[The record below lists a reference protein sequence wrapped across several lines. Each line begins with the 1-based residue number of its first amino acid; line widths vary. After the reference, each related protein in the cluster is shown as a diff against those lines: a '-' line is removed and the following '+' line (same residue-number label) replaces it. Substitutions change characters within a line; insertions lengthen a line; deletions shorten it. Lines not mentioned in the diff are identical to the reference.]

1 MIVTPPADIKT
12 TLSLLPDSPG
22 VYQYF
27 SAEGELIYVG
37 KAKNLKRRVNSYF
50 NKEQTGKVLALVR
63 RVAKLEYIVVN
74 TEFDALLLENNL
86 IKEHQPHYNIMLKDD
101 KTYPWLCLT
110 NEPYPRLF
118 PTRRYLPGQGTY
130 FGPYASV
137 RMMHTMLD
145 LIHDMFPLRTCR
157 HRLSDSVVAAG
168 KVKLCLQYQMKRC
181 AGPCQGLQSHAA
193 YDEQID
199 QIKNLLRGHIKPLLS
214 SLKEKML
221 DAAQR
226 QDFKAAQQYKEKWQ
240 LLEQY
245 QSRSA
250 VVSDKLSDAD
260 VLQVKEKDDYLYFNY
275 MRIVD
280 GLMVQA
286 HTIEIRKKLDETPQD
301 LWQGVL
307 VDFRRRYAS
316 TATEVFLP
324 FEPEWEMPDLK
335 ITVPKGGDG
344 KKLLELAARNIDYFI
359 LEKSRR
365 LDLVDPDRHRKRLL
379 AEMQQTLGMSELP
392 AHIECF
398 DNSNM
403 LGEYPVSAMTV
414 SKDGKLSKRD
424 YRHFLVRTVE
434 GPDDYAT
441 MEEVIE
447 RRYSR
452 LLRENQPLPQLLIV
466 DGGKG
471 QLSSAYKVLCHL
483 GLERRIFLIG
493 IAENLE
499 EIYKVGDPYPLS
511 LDKKSEVL
519 KHIQLLRDEAHRFG
533 ITHYRK
539 RHVKGVVKTEL
550 TEIKGIG
557 METAQTLLRRFKSVK
572 QIRNATLA
580 DLTET
585 VGAAKAKLVFD
596 YFQNTADDAA
606 RTDA

>member
-118 PTRRYLPGQGTY
+118 PTRRYLSGQGTY

-157 HRLSDSVVAAG
+157 HRLSDNVVAAG

-379 AEMQQTLGMSELP
+379 AEMQQTLGMSEPP

-471 QLSSAYKVLCHL
+471 QLSSAYKVLCRL

-557 METAQTLLRRFKSVK
+557 TETAQTLLRRFKSVK

>member
-27 SAEGELIYVG
+27 SDDGELIYVG

-118 PTRRYLPGQGTY
+118 PTRHYLPGQGTY

-199 QIKNLLRGHIKPLLS
+199 QIKNLLRGHIKPLLL

-379 AEMQQTLGMSELP
+379 AEMQQTLGMSEPP

-471 QLSSAYKVLCHL
+471 QLSSAYKVLCRL

-557 METAQTLLRRFKSVK
+557 TETAQTLLRRFKSVK

>member
-157 HRLSDSVVAAG
+157 HRLSDNVVAAG

-379 AEMQQTLGMSELP
+379 AEMQQTLGMSEPP

-471 QLSSAYKVLCHL
+471 QLSSAYKVLCRL

-557 METAQTLLRRFKSVK
+557 TETAQTLLRRFKSVK

>member
-12 TLSLLPDSPG
+12 TLTLLPDSPG

-63 RVAKLEYIVVN
+63 RVARLEYIVVN

-137 RMMHTMLD
+137 RMMHTLLD

-193 YDEQID
+193 YDEQTD
-199 QIKNLLRGHIKPLLS
+199 QIKNLLRGHIKPILQ

-226 QDFKAAQQYKEKWQ
+226 QDFKTAQQYKEKWQ

-286 HTIEIRKKLDETPQD
+286 HTVEIRKKLDETPQD

-307 VDFRRRYAS
+307 VDFRNRYAS

-324 FEPEWEMPDLK
+324 FEPEWDMPDLK

-344 KKLLELAARNIDYFI
+344 KKLLELSARNIDYFI

-379 AEMQQTLGMSELP
+379 AEMQKTLGMSEPP

-434 GPDDYAT
+434 GPDDYAS

-471 QLSSAYKVLCHL
+471 QLSSAYKVLCRL
-483 GLERRIFLIG
+483 RLERRIFLIG

-499 EIYKVGDPYPLS
+499 ELYKVGDPYPLL

-557 METAQTLLRRFKSVK
+557 TETAQTLLRRFKSVK
-572 QIRNATLA
+572 QIRNAPLA
-580 DLTET
+580 DLTEAI
-585 VGAAKAKLVFD
+585 GAAKAKLVFD
-596 YFQNTADDAA
+596 YFQNTDDHAA

>member
-379 AEMQQTLGMSELP
+379 AEMQQTLGMSEPP

-471 QLSSAYKVLCHL
+471 QLSSAYKVLCRL

-557 METAQTLLRRFKSVK
+557 TETAQTLLRRFKSVK
-572 QIRNATLA
+572 QIRNAPLA

>member
-27 SAEGELIYVG
+27 SADGELIYVG

-379 AEMQQTLGMSELP
+379 AEMQQTLGMSEPP

-471 QLSSAYKVLCHL
+471 QLSSAYKVLCRL

-557 METAQTLLRRFKSVK
+557 TETAQTLLRRFKSVK
-572 QIRNATLA
+572 QIRNAPLA
-580 DLTET
+580 DLTEA

>member
-1 MIVTPPADIKT
+1 MMVTPPADIKT
-12 TLSLLPDSPG
+12 TLTLLPDSPG

-63 RVAKLEYIVVN
+63 RIARLEYIVVN

-157 HRLSDSVVAAG
+157 HRLSDSAVAAG

-199 QIKNLLRGHIKPLLS
+199 QIKNLLRGHIKPLLA

-221 DAAQR
+221 EAAGR
-226 QDFKAAQQYKEKWQ
+226 QDFKTAQQYKEKWQ

-260 VLQVKEKDDYLYFNY
+260 VLQVREKDDYIYFNY

-286 HTIEIRKKLDETPQD
+286 HTLEIRKKLDETPQD

-344 KKLLELAARNIDYFI
+344 KKLLELSARNIDYFI

-365 LDLVDPDRHRKRLL
+365 LDLVDPDRHGKRLL
-379 AEMQQTLGMSELP
+379 AEMQKTLGMSEPP

-434 GPDDYAT
+434 GPDDYAS

-471 QLSSAYKVLCHL
+471 QLSSAYKVLCRL

-499 EIYKVGDPYPLS
+499 ELYKVGDPYPLL

-557 METAQTLLRRFKSVK
+557 TETAQTLLRRFKSVK
-572 QIRNATLA
+572 QIRNAALA
-580 DLTET
+580 DLTEA

-596 YFQNTADDAA
+596 YFQNTDDDAA

>member
-157 HRLSDSVVAAG
+157 HRLSDNVVAAG

-316 TATEVFLP
+316 TATEIFLP

-379 AEMQQTLGMSELP
+379 AEMQQTLGMSEPP

-471 QLSSAYKVLCHL
+471 QLSSAYKVLCRL

-557 METAQTLLRRFKSVK
+557 TETAQTLLRRFKSVK
-572 QIRNATLA
+572 QIRNAPLA

>member
-27 SAEGELIYVG
+27 SDDGELIYVG

>member
-157 HRLSDSVVAAG
+157 HRLSDNVVAAG

-379 AEMQQTLGMSELP
+379 AEMQQTLGMSEPP

-471 QLSSAYKVLCHL
+471 QLSSAYKVLCRL

-557 METAQTLLRRFKSVK
+557 TETAQTLLRRFKSVK

-580 DLTET
+580 NLTEA

>member
-27 SAEGELIYVG
+27 SADGELIYVG

-157 HRLSDSVVAAG
+157 HRLSDNVVAAG

-226 QDFKAAQQYKEKWQ
+226 QDFKTAQQYKEKWQ

-379 AEMQQTLGMSELP
+379 AEMQQTLGMSEPP

-471 QLSSAYKVLCHL
+471 QLSSAYKVLCRL

-557 METAQTLLRRFKSVK
+557 TETAQTLLRRFKSVK

>member
-1 MIVTPPADIKT
+1 MSRNWNISSSTPSSTRCCSKT
-12 TLSLLPDSPG
+12 TL
-22 VYQYF
+22 
-27 SAEGELIYVG
+27 
-37 KAKNLKRRVNSYF
+37 
-50 NKEQTGKVLALVR
+50 
-63 RVAKLEYIVVN
+63 
-74 TEFDALLLENNL
+74 
-86 IKEHQPHYNIMLKDD
+86 
-101 KTYPWLCLT
+101 WLGLT
-110 NEPYPRLF
+110 NEPYPRLV

-157 HRLSDSVVAAG
+157 HRLSDNVVAAG

-379 AEMQQTLGMSELP
+379 AEMQQTLGMSEPP

-471 QLSSAYKVLCHL
+471 QLSSAYKVLCRL

-557 METAQTLLRRFKSVK
+557 TETAQTLLRRFKSVK
-572 QIRNATLA
+572 QIRNAPLA

>member
-27 SAEGELIYVG
+27 SDDGELIYVG

-157 HRLSDSVVAAG
+157 HRLSDNVVAAG

-199 QIKNLLRGHIKPLLS
+199 QIKNLLRGHIKPLLL

-316 TATEVFLP
+316 TATEIFLP

-379 AEMQQTLGMSELP
+379 AEMQQTLGMSEPP

-471 QLSSAYKVLCHL
+471 QLSSAYKVLCRL

-557 METAQTLLRRFKSVK
+557 TETAQTLLRRFKSVK

-580 DLTET
+580 DLTEA

>member
-27 SAEGELIYVG
+27 SDDGELIYVG

-379 AEMQQTLGMSELP
+379 AEMQQTLGLSEPP

-471 QLSSAYKVLCHL
+471 QLSSAYKVLCRL

-557 METAQTLLRRFKSVK
+557 TETAQTLLRRFKSVK
-572 QIRNATLA
+572 QIRNAPLA

-585 VGAAKAKLVFD
+585 VGAAKAKLLFD